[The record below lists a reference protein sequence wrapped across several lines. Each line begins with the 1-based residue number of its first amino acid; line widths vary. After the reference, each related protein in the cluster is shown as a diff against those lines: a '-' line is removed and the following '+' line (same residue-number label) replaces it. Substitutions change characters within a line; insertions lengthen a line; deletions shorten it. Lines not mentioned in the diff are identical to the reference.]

1 MSLLYWFD
9 EEIIYLLEKFCHK
22 FQLWT
27 GKTNFFLVRVM
38 IVVFIGSN
46 LIDSLISFFKEKS
59 WSILSVNL
67 FFVVFYLFILLPAY
81 VKLVDFAESIIIRK
95 TIDGYKNQFKINPVL
110 RSTRIIIFWFIFVFF
125 NLLNLLDLILSMVPG
140 NIHWYRLTAFIGI
153 TSISYLLACDPLP
166 PCRSSI
172 KEFFSSF
179 FAKPV
184 PVSSRN

>member
-1 MSLLYWFD
+1 MSLLYWLD
-9 EEIIYLLEKFCHK
+9 ERIIYLFEKFCHK

-59 WSILSVNL
+59 WSIFSSNL
-67 FFVVFYLFILLPAY
+67 FFIAINLFILLPAY
-81 VKLVDFAESIIIRK
+81 VKLVDFEESIIMRK
-95 TIDGYKNQFKINPVL
+95 TIDGYKNQFKIHPVI
-110 RSTRIIIFWFIFVFF
+110 RPARIITFWFIFILF
-125 NLLNLLDLILSMVPG
+125 NLINFMLSTVLG
-140 NIHWYRLTAFIGI
+140 NIYSYRFMASIGI
-153 TSISYLLACDPLP
+153 TSIFYLLSCDPLP